1 MIVTCSKCEKRYVID
16 PRALGAPGRR
26 VRCANCQHTWFEA
39 APEEAQSSIE
49 LPPLPE
55 TPPVDSPTA
64 PAGDPAAEHR
74 IQLPAVPR
82 RGTGLHWLRRGA
94 IAAVVAVG
102 IWALIAE
109 RQPVMNAVPFTTR
122 FYTLA
127 GLGPAVPGQGL
138 ELREVTPSRGADNGV
153 PTLAINGQVANV
165 SSTPRA
171 VPKLRVALRDASNK
185 ELQSW
190 TVSVTD
196 ESLAPGASVPFHT
209 TISQPPDGATG
220 VIVSFMAAGS

>member
-26 VRCANCQHTWFEA
+26 VRCANCRHTWFVA
-39 APEEAQSSIE
+39 APEESPSSIE
-49 LPPLPE
+49 LPPSPE
-55 TPPVDSPTA
+55 TPPIVRTA
-64 PAGDPAAEHR
+64 SAEGPAAEHR
-74 IQLPAVPR
+74 IQLPAIPR
-82 RGTGLHWLRRGA
+82 RGRGLVWLRWGA
-94 IAAVVAVG
+94 IAAVILLAIAGLV
-102 IWALIAE
+102 AE
-109 RQPVMNAVPFTTR
+109 RQPVMNAVPFAAR

-138 ELREVTPSRGADNGV
+138 ELREVTPSRSAENGV

-165 SSTPRA
+165 SSTPRP
-171 VPKLRVALRDASNK
+171 VPRLRVALRDANNK

-190 TVSVTD
+190 VVSVT
-196 ESLAPGASVPFHT
+196 EQPLAPGASVPFHT

>member
-1 MIVTCSKCEKRYVID
+1 MIVTCSKCEKRYVVD

-39 APEEAQSSIE
+39 APEEALSSIE

-55 TPPVDSPTA
+55 NPPVVRTTA
-64 PAGDPAAEHR
+64 LEPGAAR
-74 IQLPAVPR
+74 RVQLPAVSR
-82 RGTGLHWLRRGA
+82 QGRGMVWVRRGA
-94 IAAVVAVG
+94 MAAAVVLAV
-102 IWALIAE
+102 WAVIAA
-109 RQPVMNAVPFTTR
+109 RGHVMSAVPFTTR
-122 FYTLA
+122 LYSLV

-138 ELREVTPSRGADNGV
+138 ELRQVTPSRGVDNGV

-165 SSTPRA
+165 SSGPKP
-171 VPKLRVALRDASNK
+171 VPKLRVALRDGNNK
-185 ELQSW
+185 EIQSW

-196 ESLAPGASVPFHT
+196 EPLAPGASVPFHT

-220 VIVSFMAAGS
+220 VIVSFLPAGS

>member
-1 MIVTCSKCEKRYVID
+1 MIVTCSKCEKRYIID

-26 VRCANCQHTWFEA
+26 VRCAYCKHTWFEA

-55 TPPVDSPTA
+55 TPPVNATDDL
-64 PAGDPAAEHR
+64 GAEHR

-82 RGTGLHWLRRGA
+82 RGRGLVWLRRSA
-94 IAAVVAVG
+94 VAAV
-102 IWALIAE
+102 ILIAILGLVAE
-109 RQPVMNAVPFTTR
+109 RQQVMNAVPFTTR

-153 PTLAINGQVANV
+153 PTLAISGQVANV
-165 SSTPRA
+165 SSEARS
-171 VPKLRVALRDASNK
+171 VPKLRVALRDANNK

-190 TVSVTD
+190 EVSVSD
-196 ESLAPGASVPFHT
+196 EPLAPGASVPFHT
-209 TISQPPDGATG
+209 TVSQPPDGATG
-220 VIVSFMAAGS
+220 VIVSFMASGS

>member
-1 MIVTCSKCEKRYVID
+1 MIVTCSKCEKRYVLD

-26 VRCANCQHTWFEA
+26 VRCANCRHTWFEA

-55 TPPVDSPTA
+55 TPAVVPSTA
-64 PAGDPAAEHR
+64 PAEPGGVTHR
-74 IQLPAVPR
+74 IQLPALPR
-82 RGTGLHWLRRGA
+82 RGTGLVWLRRSA
-94 IAAVVAVG
+94 IAAVILFAIAGLV
-102 IWALIAE
+102 AE
-109 RQPVMNAVPFTTR
+109 RQQVMNVAPFTTR

-153 PTLAINGQVANV
+153 PTLTINGQVANV
-165 SSTPRA
+165 SSSPRP
-171 VPKLRVALRDASNK
+171 VPKLRIVLRDANNK

-190 TVSVTD
+190 VVSVTD
-196 ESLAPGASVPFHT
+196 ESLASGASVPFHT
-209 TISQPPDGATG
+209 TISQPPEGATG
-220 VIVSFMAAGS
+220 VIVSFMASGS

>member
-1 MIVTCSKCEKRYVID
+1 MIVTCSKCEKRYVVD
-16 PRALGAPGRR
+16 PRALGTPGRR

-39 APEEAQSSIE
+39 APEETPSSIE

-55 TPPVDSPTA
+55 APPVVRMTS
-64 PAGDPAAEHR
+64 AAESGVEHR

-82 RGTGLHWLRRGA
+82 QGKGMAWLGRVA
-94 IAAVVAVG
+94 SAAVVVMV
-102 IWALIAE
+102 IWGLVAA
-109 RQPVMNAVPFTTR
+109 RQQVMSAVPFTTR
-122 FYTLA
+122 LYTLA

-165 SSTPRA
+165 SSSPQP
-171 VPKLRVALRDASNK
+171 VPKLRVALRDTNNK

-190 TVSVTD
+190 IVSVTD
-196 ESLAPGASVPFHT
+196 EPLAPGASVPFHT

-220 VIVSFMAAGS
+220 VIVSFAAAGS

>member
-1 MIVTCSKCEKRYVID
+1 MVVTCSKCEKRYVID

-39 APEEAQSSIE
+39 APEEAASTIE

-55 TPPVDSPTA
+55 TAPVTR
-64 PAGDPAAEHR
+64 AGAADDPDPEHR

-82 RGTGLHWLRRGA
+82 RDRGLIWLRRGA
-94 IAAVVAVG
+94 IAAAVVIVAWAVF
-102 IWALIAE
+102 AD
-109 RQPVMNAVPFTTR
+109 RQQIMSAAPFTTR
-122 FYTLA
+122 FYVLA
-127 GLGPAVPGQGL
+127 GLGPAIPGQGL
-138 ELREVTPSRGADNGV
+138 ELRDVTPSRGTDNGV
-153 PTLAINGQVANV
+153 PTLAIDGQVANV
-165 SSTPRA
+165 SSSPRP
-171 VPKLRVALRDASNK
+171 VPKLHVALRDASNK

-190 TVSVTD
+190 TVSVTG

-209 TISQPPDGATG
+209 TIAQPPDGATG